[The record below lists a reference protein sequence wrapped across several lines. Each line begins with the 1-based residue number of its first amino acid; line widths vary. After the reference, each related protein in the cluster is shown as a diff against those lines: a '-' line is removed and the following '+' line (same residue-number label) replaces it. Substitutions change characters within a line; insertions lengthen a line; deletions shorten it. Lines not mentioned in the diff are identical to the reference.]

1 MSQPASAQ
9 PRPSSGAFVQHLV
22 LRVRDIE
29 KSHHFYTHIL
39 GYEQC
44 AALDSTRYPWE
55 MRFYRGNADHHHD
68 FALAQL
74 TNPEIA
80 PPPEAPWQMFGNT
93 PGIDHIAMC
102 YPGREAWLEQLR
114 WMKSQD
120 VEFLVRGNHGMTHSA
135 YIADPDGNGIEV
147 LYDVPKEAW
156 EGDVNAALNHFD
168 VLPADGP
175 ETFEDTTDYV
185 RFG

>member
-1 MSQPASAQ
+1 
-9 PRPSSGAFVQHLV
+9 
-22 LRVRDIE
+22 
-29 KSHHFYTHIL
+29 
-39 GYEQC
+39 
-44 AALDSTRYPWE
+44 
-55 MRFYRGNADHHHD
+55 
-68 FALAQL
+68 
-74 TNPEIA
+74 
-80 PPPEAPWQMFGNT
+80 
-93 PGIDHIAMC
+93 
-102 YPGREAWLEQLR
+102 
-114 WMKSQD
+114 MKSQD